1 MVSQVVQLLR
11 DLIALPSVNAAF
23 LPPGDAR
30 AGETKV
36 TDYLVKR
43 AAMARLDVERQPVTP
58 ESDNLIVRLQP
69 LGQARHRIVLAPHLD
84 TVGGDDPKMFRPTKK
99 GNKLHGRG
107 ACDTKGS
114 VAAMFRALE
123 NVANRKKRPSETEIV
138 FVGLM
143 DEECNQTGSRAFA
156 KLRMKDALAL
166 VRDPTRSKVV
176 TAHKG
181 DLWLRLTAT
190 GKAAHGARPELG
202 RNAVH
207 ALAQCINAIE
217 TDYAALLRKRRHPVL
232 GHATINTGTIRGGAQ
247 PNIVPDHCEADLDR
261 RTLPGETFAKIR
273 RELLGVLA
281 RRGLKAK
288 LIDVKGY
295 TCPAL
300 ETDPGLPWVR
310 DFMRSAQQKKPLGV
324 DYYCDAANLA
334 GAGIPTVVWGPG
346 DIAQAH
352 TADEWIT
359 IEQLERGTDMLTRFL
374 LSLP

>member
-1 MVSQVVQLLR
+1 MSQAVLLLR

-23 LPPGDAR
+23 LPPDDPH
-30 AGETKV
+30 AGEAKV
-36 TDYLVKR
+36 ADYLAKR
-43 AAMARLDVERQPVTP
+43 AAKARLDVERQPVATG
-58 ESDNLIVRLQP
+58 SDNLIVRLSP
-69 LGQARHRIVLAPHLD
+69 LGQPRHRIILAPHLD
-84 TVGGDDPKMFRPTKK
+84 TVGGDDPKIYRPTKK

-114 VAAMFRALE
+114 IAAMFRALE
-123 NVANRKKRPSETEIV
+123 NVASRKKRPSETEIV

-143 DEECNQTGSRAFA
+143 DEECNQTGSRSFA
-156 KLRMKDALAL
+156 KLRMKADLAL
-166 VRDPTRSKVV
+166 VGEPTRCKIV

-181 DLWLRLTAT
+181 DLWLRLIAT

-202 RNAVH
+202 RNAIH
-207 ALAQCINAIE
+207 SLAQCIDAIE
-217 TDYAALLRKRRHPVL
+217 TDYAALLRKRRHPLL

-273 RELLGVLA
+273 RELHGDLA
-281 RRGLKAK
+281 MHSLKAK

-310 DFMRSAQQKKPLGV
+310 DFMRSARQKKPIGV

-359 IEQLERGTDMLTRFL
+359 LEQLERGTDMLTRFL